1 MNNKLIERIQQYL
14 YESGVPKTVF
24 CRKIGIST
32 TYLYKLLTGERQFSD
47 NIYTVID
54 KYLNKLGY

>member
-1 MNNKLIERIQQYL
+1 MNNKLIERIRQYL

-24 CRKIGIST
+24 CRKLGIST

-47 NIYTVID
+47 RITAIFD
-54 KYLNKLGY
+54 GYLQKQGY